1 MNFKKITQDARVK
14 EIIVYTIFGVLATA
28 VDFGSYILMTR
39 VFKLDEHFSNI
50 LAQFLAI
57 IFAFFT
63 NKLFVFNDKEL
74 KWKTLSV
81 QFGKFVSLRLITLAL
96 NSVLFSFMVEKFN
109 TNDLLSKIVVA
120 VIVVILNYIFSKLII
135 FKRKEG

>member
-135 FKRKEG
+135 FKHKEG

>member
-1 MNFKKITQDARVK
+1 MNLKKIAQDARVK

>member
-1 MNFKKITQDARVK
+1 MNLKKITQDARVR
-14 EIIVYTIFGVLATA
+14 EIVVYTVFGVLATV
-28 VDFGSYILMTR
+28 VDFGSYIIMTR
-39 VFKLDEHFSNI
+39 VFNLDEHFSNI

-74 KWKTLSV
+74 KWKTLSI

-96 NSVLFSFMVEKFN
+96 NSVLFSFMVEKFH

-120 VIVVILNYIFSKLII
+120 VVVVILNYIFSKLII
-135 FKRKEG
+135 FRHKEG